1 MRRTMTLLVLLV
13 AVLAGCTGPTGDP
26 SPSPSP
32 SATATTPA
40 MPTTSTPP
48 AGRVAVVVSP
58 EPELMAAAAEV
69 GSRSIATGLPAG
81 TDLRVVTADN
91 RSFVRDLTSF
101 FATEGYELVCVL
113 GADAEATVREVARTA
128 PSTRFCAAPARPGD
142 LPPNVLAIDLR
153 VEELGTSPGSRS
165 APTASGERPAW
176 SPPRRPGHRSGWPAA
191 CRPAWPRRAWPG
203 PTVRRVGP
211 VRDAEVVADR
221 VRALLDDGVDGLVS
235 LTGALDT
242 AVRDVVVDE
251 PVTLPAPS
259 PDPTDDLA
267 SSAPSPSPTPP
278 DRFASL
284 VAGPEVRSLDDGA
297 EVPAPLLLVLETHLE
312 EAVALAVTRHLDVWD
327 ATPATIGMS
336 DGAFRVT
343 VTDSAARP
351 GRRRGR
357 GGRRDAAARRRP
369 HGAAGLTVAIV
380 GALSGRPR
388 SPEGVP

>member
-153 VEELGTSPGSRS
+153 VEELGYVAGVALGADGVGGAAGLVTSPTTW
-165 APTASGERPAW
+165 APQRVARGLQA
-176 SPPRRPGHRSGWPAA
+176 GMAA
-191 CRPAWPRRAWPG
+191 QGVAG

-242 AVRDVVVDE
+242 AVRDVVVDV
-251 PVTLPAPS
+251 PVTPPAPS
-259 PDPTDDLA
+259 PAPTDDLA
-267 SSAPSPSPTPP
+267 SSPPSPSPTPE
-278 DRFASL
+278 DRFAGL
-284 VAGPEVRSLDDGA
+284 VAGPEVRSLEDGA

-312 EAVALAVTRHLDVWD
+312 EAVALAVTRHLHVWD

-343 VTDSAARP
+343 VTDSA
-351 GRRRGR
+351 RGQAV
-357 GGRRDAAARRRP
+357 AAAVEDVVTRLR
-369 HGAAGLTVAIV
+369 AGDLTVLQ
-380 GALSGRPR
+380 G
-388 SPEGVP
+388 